1 MRETSGGSDY
11 ITVPPVGATTGG
23 YIYNPTNDP
32 GGLTSGGCIFRR
44 LDHVTCQAVGST
56 FGCATSPPSRDNPG
70 AQSGAGEGA
79 RDAPLW
85 ASTRHGMQGRAGAHG
100 EGATLGCA
108 CGRLWGWANG
118 RLTTFPS
125 GGNAPIGHAH
135 LNHIEHIRRLGHQCK
150 YDTSLWQVWVV
161 HSRNDCND
169 YKPSHMRECA
179 HFATGQL
186 LARLYGATNQSD
198 ACSPYV
204 ATLQAKH
211 TSGGAPCVTGGTAG

>member
-1 MRETSGGSDY
+1 MCGGWGV
-11 ITVPPVGATTGG
+11 VPLAARLHVDGRTT
-23 YIYNPTNDP
+23 
-32 GGLTSGGCIFRR
+32 
-44 LDHVTCQAVGST
+44 
-56 FGCATSPPSRDNPG
+56 PG